1 MAQDPEP
8 EEIDEQGEID
18 PSSDLDMV
26 TLFSSSNHDAEME
39 VTAISTMLQAAG
51 IATFVVGPSTIPS
64 LEFQVQ
70 VPRDQLGEAKRLLEE
85 AKLAGPEAAAEAE
98 AAEEAG
104 L

>member
-1 MAQDPEP
+1 
-8 EEIDEQGEID
+8 
-18 PSSDLDMV
+18 MV

-39 VTAISTMLQAAG
+39 VTAISTMLQATG
-51 IATFVVGPSTIPS
+51 INTFVVGPSTIPS

-70 VPRDQLGEAKRLLEE
+70 VPRDQFGEAKRLLEE